1 MWGGPA
7 ASGGDVCVRICG
19 RRRRYITVLRNG
31 LLMTG
36 VKRKGYK
43 AWLTQWAM
51 AMAMARGVVS
61 LKALSHRVI
70 RR

>member
-1 MWGGPA
+1 MDAGV
-7 ASGGDVCVRICG
+7 DILLFCE
-19 RRRRYITVLRNG
+19 TV
-31 LLMTG
+31 G